1 MKTVYQTDGS
11 PIGFY
16 TAVFD
21 AYKDQTAYLTSE
33 KERQTELGERIVW
46 VQSND
51 EKASRVVK
59 KIRALDKTAPTE
71 TDYILRTPFPDKEQV
86 AFSYLRLLVQ
96 ANAPVRGYLALPEIR
111 KAMDYSHK
119 TAHEKH
125 IVSGFLRFHET
136 ENGIFYAPF
145 QPDND
150 ITELLMPH
158 FFERFKNTPFVI
170 HDVGRK
176 LAGLSDGKHWFL
188 SPAGEA
194 KILFSNAE
202 NGFLALWEKYY
213 RTVAIAER
221 KNTRQ
226 MKGYMPVRYWKFMPE
241 KIAEEEEWLK
251 DF

>member
-21 AYKDQTAYLTSE
+21 AYKDQTAYLSSE
-33 KERQTELGERIVW
+33 TERQTELGERIVW
-46 VQSND
+46 VRSD
-51 EKASRVVK
+51 EEKAARVVK
-59 KIRALDKTAPTE
+59 KIRALDKIALTE
-71 TDYILRTPFPDKEQV
+71 TDYVLRTPYPDKEQV
-86 AFSYLRLLVQ
+86 AFAYLRLLVQ
-96 ANAPVRGYLALPEIR
+96 TGAPVRGYLSLPEIR
-111 KAMDYSHK
+111 KAMDYSNK

-150 ITELLMPH
+150 IVELLMPH
-158 FFERFKNTPFVI
+158 FFARFKNTPFVI
-170 HDVGRK
+170 HDVARK
-176 LAGLSDGKHWFL
+176 IAGLSDGKNWFL

-194 KILFSNAE
+194 QVLFSDAE
-202 NGFLALWEKYY
+202 DGFLSLWKKYY
-213 RTVAIAER
+213 QAVAIAER

-241 KIAEEEEWLK
+241 KIAEEERLK